1 MTKLR
6 KRMHE
11 EMLLAGLA
19 EGTQER
25 YLGCVERYAKYFWRC
40 PSTLGAEDVR
50 VYLLYL
56 TLDKK
61 YAAKT
66 RRCYIAALK
75 YLYTQTL
82 KRPQVMESIPWPK
95 TTKVLPIVLSGTEIE
110 ELLSYVQERKYKA
123 LMMLMYGAGLRIS
136 EALQPEARDIDSKRM
151 LIHVRHG
158 KGNRE
163 RYVMLSPRL
172 LETLRDYYR
181 HERPVGQYL
190 FPGRKDGRP
199 LCAASVRAV
208 LGKAREMSQVDKS
221 VTPHVLRHSF
231 ATHLMELGVNLRVIQ
246 CMLGHQSIQTTAHYT
261 QVSQN
266 MARQTKSPLDV
277 LGTKEGEVLG

>member
-1 MTKLR
+1 
-6 KRMHE
+6 MHE

-19 EGTQER
+19 ESTQER
-25 YLGCVERYAKYFWRC
+25 YLGCVEQYAKYFWRC

-61 YAAKT
+61 YVAKT
-66 RRCYIAALK
+66 RRCYIAALTF
-75 YLYTQTL
+75 LYTRTL
-82 KRPQVMESIPWPK
+82 KRPEVMESIPWPK
-95 TTKVLPIVLSGTEIE
+95 TTEVLPKVLSGTEVE
-110 ELLSYVQERKYKA
+110 ELLSYVQARKYKA
-123 LMMLMYGAGLRIS
+123 LTMLLYGAGLRIS
-136 EALQPEARDIDSKRM
+136 EALLLEARDIDSKRM
-151 LIHVRHG
+151 LIHVRRG

-163 RYVMLSPRL
+163 RYVMLSPLL
-172 LETLRDYYR
+172 LETMRDYYR
-181 HERPVGQYL
+181 HERPAGQYL
-190 FPGRKDGRP
+190 FPGQKAGRP
-199 LCAASVRAV
+199 LCAESVREV
-208 LGKAREMSQVDKS
+208 LGKAREMSQIDKS
-221 VTPHVLRHSF
+221 VTPHILRHSF

-246 CMLGHQSIQTTAHYT
+246 YMLGHKSIRTTAHYT